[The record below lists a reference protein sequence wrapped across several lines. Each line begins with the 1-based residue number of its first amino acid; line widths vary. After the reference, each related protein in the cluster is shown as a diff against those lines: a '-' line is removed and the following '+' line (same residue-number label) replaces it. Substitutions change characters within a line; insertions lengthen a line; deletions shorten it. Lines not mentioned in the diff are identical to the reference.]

1 MAPNFY
7 IFFGV
12 LGLIF
17 GSFFNVVIHRL
28 PKILDDKANKKTS
41 KSSVL
46 KHLSYPNSHCPSCKK
61 TIKWYDNIPL
71 LSWLLLRGQCRYCK
85 SKISLIY
92 PVVELITMAFF
103 IFCYMTYGLT
113 LAIVVWIIFFS
124 ILILLF
130 FIDMTSF
137 YLPNILT
144 YPLIVSGLFFSLFG
158 FTEINITTS
167 LIGSVL
173 GFLVFLVINKLYK
186 RWRGIDGFGGAD
198 KLLLA
203 GLGGWLGYKSLYP
216 IIMFSS
222 FLGLGFMLLMLLIGK
237 NYQMETRLPFGP
249 FLILSSLLVY
259 IHLYVYPI
267 TFMRFFYEL

>member
-17 GSFFNVVIHRL
+17 GSFFNVVIYRL

-46 KHLSYPNSHCPSCKK
+46 KYLSYPNSHCPSCKK

-71 LSWLLLRGQCRYCK
+71 LSWFLLRGQCRYCK

-124 ILILLF
+124 ILTLLF

>member
-46 KHLSYPNSHCPSCKK
+46 KYLSYPNSHCPSCKK

-71 LSWLLLRGQCRYCK
+71 LSWFLLRGQCRYCK

-124 ILILLF
+124 ILTLLF

-158 FTEINITTS
+158 FTKINITTS